1 MAAPS
6 FQAGMMTSVRG
17 AALGVVRG
25 MGLLRAGALATPTLS
40 PGSHGRGAFAMS
52 RTDG

>member
-17 AALGVVRG
+17 AALEVVRG
-25 MGLLRAGALATPTLS
+25 MGLLRAGGGWP
-40 PGSHGRGAFAMS
+40 
-52 RTDG
+52 